1 MSIKNGCVLTKEGIE
16 YLCGLI
22 RDINGLDTKLIDDL
36 NIKSNGSYSSLKISQ
51 LVDQALKDS
60 KEYSDLLCSSLI
72 KLTCKKTTTQPT
84 LSNSEKN
91 VIYLYSADGNAPF
104 HQYLKISDTELI
116 DMGSTSISLN
126 DYLTITDAVATYCKK
141 TDFDALKTEVTNI
154 KTDLTSHTDDT
165 DIHVTTA
172 DKTKWNEVDGKVD
185 KTSIITAKDNL
196 ARDDQVYSAKAINT
210 ELDKKAD
217 TDKVGDNIIVVPH
230 TQIGELYTIPPNI
243 LTRFEIDVTKSG
255 YTCIGILS
263 LQDNH
268 GSYTQ
273 FKSWFIEENKVVIY
287 VLSNEAFSD
296 YIVLASLLYKKN

>member
-1 MSIKNGCVLTKEGIE
+1 MSIKNGTTLTPEALS
-16 YLCGLI
+16 YLVGLI
-22 RDINGLDTKLIDDL
+22 RDISGLDTKLIDDL
-36 NIKSNGSYSSLKISQ
+36 NIKTNGSWSSVHTKNMI
-51 LVDQALKDS
+51 DQSLTDS
-60 KEYSDLLCSSLI
+60 KEYVDKLIGALNKLSS
-72 KLTCKKTTTQPT
+72 KKTTVQPT
-84 LSNSEKN
+84 LNNSEFN
-91 VIYLYSADGNAPF
+91 VIYLYSSSGSAPF
-104 HQYLKISDTELI
+104 DQYLKIGTNDSDAELVSL
-116 DMGSTSISLN
+116 GSTNIDLT

-141 TDFDALKTEVTNI
+141 TDFDALKTEVT
-154 KTDLTSHTDDT
+154 THTNDT
-165 DIHVTTA
+165 DIHVTTS
-172 DKTKWNEVDGKVD
+172 DKTKWNEVDEKVD